1 MASAASPPYAR
12 QDPPWTWCGD
22 RRTPH
27 FGAVFAWPGASGS
40 TVLTFDAAGR
50 HHALTLLAP
59 ARLGDEIVVYGRRFI
74 VIRIATDTERS

>member
-22 RRTPH
+22 RRAPH
-27 FGAVFAWPGASGS
+27 FGSVFAHSGASGS
-40 TVLTFDAAGR
+40 TILTFDPAGR

-59 ARLGDEIVVYGRRFI
+59 ARPDGEVVVYGRRFS
-74 VIRIATDTERS
+74 VVPGAMAEARR